1 NIDET
6 DQDKKDSVEPS
17 FLELSIPS
25 IGDLS
30 NDIHVA
36 ESTEIELDPYGA
48 STIVHIPDMNSSFDI
63 SDRNIDPV
71 NLIEEESVHDVLT
84 ETVVLY
90 HGITYT
96 ILEGSW
102 QKRTRLLVSSLGY
115 SYGIKRDNV
124 NSTLWRCT
132 SRSRN
137 VKYAVTIRRQG
148 NLFVQSYAQHTHL
161 AVPNR
166 QLKAQVYAKV
176 GRAAREQLF
185 TSALKIAEDAILE
198 SSGPDT
204 VSLPKKALLKRV
216 ENRTRAILRPD
227 EPRTLDFET
236 NRYLLLNEDFINAQE
251 FLVADIRMDGER
263 HFLLATEYQLGLLRE
278 AKRWYMDGTFKVLGE
293 PFRQQGQ
300 LMFFHAFIERN
311 GAQKQF
317 PLVFYLMSRKTKS
330 DYLAVSHYVKDFF
343 LSICYKNSV
352 TFPACLFARYMLIR
366 VKEKKQ
372 HINTLCDETTSLK
385 IVFEGNIC
393 HLNVRH
399 SSFSMYA

>member
-1 NIDET
+1 
-6 DQDKKDSVEPS
+6 
-17 FLELSIPS
+17 
-25 IGDLS
+25 
-30 NDIHVA
+30 
-36 ESTEIELDPYGA
+36 DPYGA
-48 STIVHIPDMNSSFDI
+48 STIVHIPDMNSPFDI

-84 ETVVLY
+84 ETMVLY

-102 QKRTRLLVSSLGY
+102 QKRTRLMVSSLGY

-124 NSTLWRCT
+124 NSTLWRYT

-137 VKYAVTIRRQG
+137 VKYA
-148 NLFVQSYAQHTHL
+148 
-161 AVPNR
+161 
-166 QLKAQVYAKV
+166 LKAQVYAKV

-216 ENRTRAILRPD
+216 ENRTRAMLRPD
-227 EPRTLDFET
+227 EPRTLDFE
-236 NRYLLLNEDFINAQE
+236 LNEDFINAQE

-263 HFLLATEYQLGLLRE
+263 HFLLATGIQPVR
-278 AKRWYMDGTFKVLGE
+278 TFARSETVVLGE

-300 LMFFHAFIERN
+300 LMSIHAFIERN

-330 DYLAVSHYVKDFF
+330 DYLA
-343 LSICYKNSV
+343 
-352 TFPACLFARYMLIR
+352 
-366 VKEKKQ
+366 
-372 HINTLCDETTSLK
+372 
-385 IVFEGNIC
+385 
-393 HLNVRH
+393 
-399 SSFSMYA
+399 